1 MVDEAKV
8 AGAVSELKSADEE
21 KLREVIKKWLES
33 TQTDGLR
40 IGASMIS
47 TAVYAIIKKH
57 LVKTSKPSLN
67 DYRRAIKEIE
77 ALIQKQLNNQTQQN
91 NYKEGE

>member
-1 MVDEAKV
+1 MADETKV
-8 AGAVSELKSADEE
+8 AEAVPELKSADEE
-21 KLREVIKKWLES
+21 KLREAVDKWFES
-33 TQTDGLR
+33 TRTDGIR

-47 TAVYAIIKKH
+47 TAVCAIIKKH

-77 ALIQKQLNNQTQQN
+77 VLIQKQLDNQTQQN

>member
-1 MVDEAKV
+1 MEDEAKV

-21 KLREVIKKWLES
+21 KLREVVWKWFES
-33 TQTDGLR
+33 VRTDGLR

-77 ALIQKQLNNQTQQN
+77 ALIQKQLDNQTQQN

>member
-1 MVDEAKV
+1 MADEAKV
-8 AGAVSELKSADEE
+8 AEAVSELKSADEE
-21 KLREVIKKWLES
+21 KLREIVDKWFES
-33 TQTDGLR
+33 TRTDGLR

-77 ALIQKQLNNQTQQN
+77 VLIQKQLDNQTQQN